1 MNILKVFS
9 LVNVL
14 TETTDNILNI
24 ELFND
29 GSLKGQLF
37 IYFDD
42 WRKTMQAVVDHREGG
57 FPLTS
62 ESGRNRIDIDL
73 RFPEEQK

>member
-9 LVNVL
+9 LVNLL

-42 WRKTMQAVVDHREGG
+42 WRKTMQAVVDYRGH
-57 FPLTS
+57 FPLSS